1 MDYEKLKEYGRGIKL
16 TDEAKAEITAKC
28 RAVLSEEREKS
39 EGITLAL
46 AFKRTAAVLAAAAVI
61 IAGIACIKY
70 LKQPAPSINNT
81 EKSSTVINS
90 TESLQTEATTETNNV
105 ETTEDGAG
113 GGELTLQKYRSIYYS
128 IPSPFWDIVDE
139 NSRQDIYGEYWE
151 QPYSQIN
158 TMRMKIFVEEYNVPR
173 EKFDAANAEWARIVK
188 ERLYGTPV
196 INPQD
201 FANQEFNEVYNADII
216 YTFDDEIIN
225 EYYLSHDYPYCYESE
240 YEKAVEDGLYITRT
254 DKIIDMSELE
264 DELAFYNQLKNET
277 STDNANPTESATS
290 IPNGTET
297 TE

>member
-1 MDYEKLKEYGRGIKL
+1 MRKINTLILTLLILLSFVACTSKESN
-16 TDEAKAEITAKC
+16 KATNPSETTPTTEIQT
-28 RAVLSEEREKS
+28 
-39 EGITLAL
+39 T
-46 AFKRTAAVLAAAAVI
+46 
-61 IAGIACIKY
+61 
-70 LKQPAPSINNT
+70 
-81 EKSSTVINS
+81 NS
-90 TESLQTEATTETNNV
+90 TIEKNTFFENNWNNQN
-105 ETTEDGAG
+105 DDIG

-201 FANQEFNEVYNADII
+201 FVNQEFNEVYNADII

-240 YEKAVEDGLYITRT
+240 YEKAVEDGIYNTQT
-254 DKIIDMSELE
+254 TKIIDLANLKNEL
-264 DELAFYNQLKNET
+264 LLFNQLKEQKNRSLNNSVSSESVENSEVIEPAVADSTQATIPEET
-277 STDNANPTESATS
+277 EITE
-290 IPNGTET
+290 
-297 TE
+297 

>member
-1 MDYEKLKEYGRGIKL
+1 MKKLNTIILIFFIVLSFAACTNGNQQETTTVAENKQSASVDETIYADIDSKNESDNLKE
-16 TDEAKAEITAKC
+16 
-28 RAVLSEEREKS
+28 
-39 EGITLAL
+39 
-46 AFKRTAAVLAAAAVI
+46 
-61 IAGIACIKY
+61 
-70 LKQPAPSINNT
+70 
-81 EKSSTVINS
+81 
-90 TESLQTEATTETNNV
+90 TEASYS
-105 ETTEDGAG
+105 G

-201 FANQEFNEVYNADII
+201 FVNQEFNEVYNADII

-240 YEKAVEDGLYITRT
+240 YEKAVEDGIYNTQT
-254 DKIIDMSELE
+254 TKIIDLANLKNEL
-264 DELAFYNQLKNET
+264 LLFNQLKEQKNRSLNNSVSSESVENSEVIEPAVADSTQATIPEET
-277 STDNANPTESATS
+277 EITE
-290 IPNGTET
+290 
-297 TE
+297 

>member
-1 MDYEKLKEYGRGIKL
+1 MKKFNTIILILFIILTFVACTNENQQETTTVENEQSASVDETIYSDIDSKNEPDNLKE
-16 TDEAKAEITAKC
+16 
-28 RAVLSEEREKS
+28 
-39 EGITLAL
+39 
-46 AFKRTAAVLAAAAVI
+46 
-61 IAGIACIKY
+61 
-70 LKQPAPSINNT
+70 
-81 EKSSTVINS
+81 
-90 TESLQTEATTETNNV
+90 TEASYS
-105 ETTEDGAG
+105 G

-201 FANQEFNEVYNADII
+201 FVNQEFNEVYNADII

-240 YEKAVEDGLYITRT
+240 YEKAVKDGLYDTQT
-254 DKIIDMSELE
+254 MDFIDLATLEEDLEL
-264 DELAFYNQLKNET
+264 FNQLKIQKEAHNKEEIITEITVPET
-277 STDNANPTESATS
+277 EILLTE
-290 IPNGTET
+290 
-297 TE
+297 

>member
-1 MDYEKLKEYGRGIKL
+1 MDSKNEPDNLKE
-16 TDEAKAEITAKC
+16 T
-28 RAVLSEEREKS
+28 
-39 EGITLAL
+39 EG
-46 AFKRTAAVLAAAAVI
+46 
-61 IAGIACIKY
+61 
-70 LKQPAPSINNT
+70 S
-81 EKSSTVINS
+81 
-90 TESLQTEATTETNNV
+90 
-105 ETTEDGAG
+105 G

-201 FANQEFNEVYNADII
+201 FINQEFNEVYNADII

-240 YEKAVEDGLYITRT
+240 YEEALENGLYITRT
-254 DKIIDMSELE
+254 DEIIDVLELE
-264 DELAFYNQLKNET
+264 EELDFFNRLKNET
-277 STDNANPTESATS
+277 LLNNTESIETVTQTLDAA
-290 IPNGTET
+290 ET
-297 TE
+297 TTVIPEEILTDDLTQAEASE

>member
-1 MDYEKLKEYGRGIKL
+1 MKKLNTIILVFFIIL
-16 TDEAKAEITAKC
+16 TFVACTNKKQQETTTAENKQSTS
-28 RAVLSEEREKS
+28 VEETIYSDIDSKNEPDN
-39 EGITLAL
+39 
-46 AFKRTAAVLAAAAVI
+46 
-61 IAGIACIKY
+61 
-70 LKQPAPSINNT
+70 LK
-81 EKSSTVINS
+81 K
-90 TESLQTEATTETNNV
+90 TEASYS
-105 ETTEDGAG
+105 G

-158 TMRMKIFVEEYNVPR
+158 TMRMKIFVEEYSVPR

-201 FANQEFNEVYNADII
+201 FVNQEFNEVYNADII
-216 YTFDDEIIN
+216 YTFDNELIN

-254 DKIIDMSELE
+254 DKIIDVSKLE
-264 DELAFYNQLKNET
+264 DELDFFNQLKNET
-277 STDNANPTESATS
+277 STGIAKPIEAPAS
-290 IPNGTET
+290 ITNETET
-297 TE
+297 IK

>member
-1 MDYEKLKEYGRGIKL
+1 MKKLNAFILILFIIL
-16 TDEAKAEITAKC
+16 TFVACTNK
-28 RAVLSEEREKS
+28 
-39 EGITLAL
+39 TL
-46 AFKRTAAVLAAAAVI
+46 
-61 IAGIACIKY
+61 
-70 LKQPAPSINNT
+70 Q
-81 EKSSTVINS
+81 
-90 TESLQTEATTETNNV
+90 
-105 ETTEDGAG
+105 ETTTSENKQSTSVNETVYSDIDSQNESDKHKETQASDFG

-201 FANQEFNEVYNADII
+201 FVNQEFNEVYNADII

-254 DKIIDMSELE
+254 DKIIDVSELE
-264 DELAFYNQLKNET
+264 DELAFFNQLKNET
-277 STDNANPTESATS
+277 PTNNTSPIESSASTLKV
-290 IPNGTET
+290 TET
-297 TE
+297 SE

>member
-1 MDYEKLKEYGRGIKL
+1 MKKLNTIILIFFIILTFVACTNGNQQETTTAENKQSASVDETIYSDIDSKNESDNLKE
-16 TDEAKAEITAKC
+16 
-28 RAVLSEEREKS
+28 
-39 EGITLAL
+39 
-46 AFKRTAAVLAAAAVI
+46 
-61 IAGIACIKY
+61 
-70 LKQPAPSINNT
+70 
-81 EKSSTVINS
+81 
-90 TESLQTEATTETNNV
+90 TEASYS
-105 ETTEDGAG
+105 G
-113 GGELTLQKYRSIYYS
+113 GGELALQKYRSIYYS

-201 FANQEFNEVYNADII
+201 FVNQEFNEVYNADII

-240 YEKAVEDGLYITRT
+240 YEEAVANGEYTSRTEKWVDIEEMKAEIIAKYGEAETMAETIPPYELPPRVE
-254 DKIIDMSELE
+254 
-264 DELAFYNQLKNET
+264 
-277 STDNANPTESATS
+277 
-290 IPNGTET
+290 ET
-297 TE
+297 TATE